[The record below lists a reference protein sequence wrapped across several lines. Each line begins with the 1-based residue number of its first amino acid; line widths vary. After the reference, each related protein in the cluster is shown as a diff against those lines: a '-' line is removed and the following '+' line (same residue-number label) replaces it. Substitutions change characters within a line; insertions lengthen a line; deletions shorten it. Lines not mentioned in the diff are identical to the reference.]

1 MERVAKAVLRYLFHQ
16 YQKAPAILYSIN
28 GVTNQYKADPIAVS
42 EYLLEKK
49 WIREHWV
56 HQNNLVTCR
65 ITVEGIEEV
74 NPTFVHAK
82 LKSIIAVL
90 ANGGGIKSLAEL
102 YQARIEDY
110 AMTLDIIYQLQM
122 LGLVTIFSQA
132 GTLQIEL
139 TALGLKYDENP
150 SKPLLALMA
159 IA

>member
-1 MERVAKAVLRYLFHQ
+1 MEKVAKAVLRHLFQQ

-42 EYLLEKK
+42 EYLMEKK

-74 NPTFVHAK
+74 NPSFVHAK
-82 LKSIIAVL
+82 LQGIISVL
-90 ANGGGIKSLAEL
+90 ANGGGSKSLAEI
-102 YQARIEDY
+102 YQTRIEDY
-110 AMTLDIIYQLQM
+110 AMALDIIYQLQM
-122 LGLVTIFSQA
+122 LGLVTIISQA
-132 GTLQIEL
+132 GTLHIEL
-139 TALGLKYDENP
+139 TVLGRKYDENP
-150 SKPLLALMA
+150 SKPLLTLMA